1 MYGQVD
7 SVTIWKFCHQQN
19 NYQKEVKKKRLRL
32 NNKSELENLPVVRM
46 VQVFKQNLSS
56 VT

>member
-1 MYGQVD
+1 MYGQVG

-32 NNKSELENLPVVRM
+32 NNKVRVGKLTSRM